1 MTIMTTN
8 PLHLQCTTCCFC
20 ENRLGKVCF
29 FRKKAVSLQ
38 KKWKDMKKRFINS
51 RSFRQLL
58 SILGFGSA
66 AFVFS
71 ACYGPV
77 PREYQDGAYADSV
90 SENLSS
96 KARITNEPCYEKK
109 RSGN

>member
-1 MTIMTTN
+1 MPKN
-8 PLHLQCTTCCFC
+8 
-20 ENRLGKVCF
+20 
-29 FRKKAVSLQ
+29 
-38 KKWKDMKKRFINS
+38 WKEMKKRFFNS

-90 SENLSS
+90 SEPLSATLAAEDCLS
-96 KARITNEPCYEKK
+96 ATLPDTEVTDSI
-109 RSGN
+109 

>member
-1 MTIMTTN
+1 
-8 PLHLQCTTCCFC
+8 
-20 ENRLGKVCF
+20 
-29 FRKKAVSLQ
+29 
-38 KKWKDMKKRFINS
+38 MKKRFFNS
-51 RSFRQLL
+51 RAFRQLL

-90 SENLSS
+90 STSLQATLEGADSLSTAAPS
-96 KARITNEPCYEKK
+96 AEVTDSIQ
-109 RSGN
+109 

>member
-1 MTIMTTN
+1 MF
-8 PLHLQCTTCCFC
+8 LQ
-20 ENRLGKVCF
+20 
-29 FRKKAVSLQ
+29 KKYVSLQ

-90 SENLSS
+90 SENLSATLAAEDS
-96 KARITNEPCYEKK
+96 LSAQQPYQQQGSYNK
-109 RSGN
+109 

>member
-1 MTIMTTN
+1 MPKN
-8 PLHLQCTTCCFC
+8 
-20 ENRLGKVCF
+20 
-29 FRKKAVSLQ
+29 
-38 KKWKDMKKRFINS
+38 WKEMKKRFFNS

-58 SILGFGSA
+58 SVLGFGSA

-90 SENLSS
+90 SETLSATLAAEDS
-96 KARITNEPCYEKK
+96 LSATLPDTEVTDSI
-109 RSGN
+109 

>member
-1 MTIMTTN
+1 
-8 PLHLQCTTCCFC
+8 
-20 ENRLGKVCF
+20 
-29 FRKKAVSLQ
+29 
-38 KKWKDMKKRFINS
+38 MKKKFFNS
-51 RSFRQLL
+51 RTFRQLL

-90 SENLSS
+90 RATLEATPEGTDSLSTAAPNAEVTDS
-96 KARITNEPCYEKK
+96 IQ
-109 RSGN
+109 

>member
-1 MTIMTTN
+1 
-8 PLHLQCTTCCFC
+8 
-20 ENRLGKVCF
+20 
-29 FRKKAVSLQ
+29 
-38 KKWKDMKKRFINS
+38 MKKKFFNS
-51 RSFRQLL
+51 RTFRQLL

-90 SENLSS
+90 RATLEAIPEGADSLST
-96 KARITNEPCYEKK
+96 AAPNAEVTDY
-109 RSGN
+109 